1 MKCIA
6 TLNQFQ
12 VKFTL
17 DIICS
22 RHYFFFL
29 KALNI
34 FLIHFFPF
42 IFVESLATSYR
53 HNDYG
58 NGIFF
63 ATPSG
68 IN

>member
-1 MKCIA
+1 MKCTA

-12 VKFTL
+12 VKFALGCSLSSTL
-17 DIICS
+17 
-22 RHYFFFL
+22 FL
-29 KALNI
+29 KK
-34 FLIHFFPF
+34 IHFFPF